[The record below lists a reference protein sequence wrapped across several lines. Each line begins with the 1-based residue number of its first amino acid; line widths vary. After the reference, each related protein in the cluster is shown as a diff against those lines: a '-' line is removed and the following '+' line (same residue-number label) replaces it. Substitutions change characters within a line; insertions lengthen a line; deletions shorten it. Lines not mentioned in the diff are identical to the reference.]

1 MLTVSKVNNKHDQL
15 QEQAEGKLIM
25 RPVARIFLVCL
36 NLFHN
41 QMIYSHTQVAE
52 SRVK

>member
-1 MLTVSKVNNKHDQL
+1 MLTESKVNNKHDQP
-15 QEQAEGKLIM
+15 QGEADGKLIM

-41 QMIYSHTQVAE
+41 QMIYSHT
-52 SRVK
+52 

>member
-1 MLTVSKVNNKHDQL
+1 MLTESKVNNKHDQL

-25 RPVARIFLVCL
+25 RPEARIRLVCV

-41 QMIYSHTQVAE
+41 QIYSDT
-52 SRVK
+52 